1 MTVRRGK
8 RPSDGIDAQPSIR
21 HLGDASDV
29 PRVRG
34 HDAIVAP
41 NRSFDD
47 GDIDHIVVGG
57 PTGKHTDAT
66 GEFLAHWLDQAHR
79 QKARQARLAGPT
91 APGSPFAPNGPTGPA
106 GPSGPGAPW
115 DPTGPGIPWGP
126 EGPESPLGPAGP
138 RGPAGPV
145 GPRGPAGPNG
155 PAGHDLQLVNE
166 QSIDTFL
173 VNIKNIASDDFTVE
187 LAQ

>member
-34 HDAIVAP
+34 HDAVVAP

-91 APGSPFAPNGPTGPA
+91 APGLRQDGGWHDRSYLLGK
-106 GPSGPGAPW
+106 
-115 DPTGPGIPWGP
+115 
-126 EGPESPLGPAGP
+126 ESRMQRPHTT
-138 RGPAGPV
+138 V
-145 GPRGPAGPNG
+145 
-155 PAGHDLQLVNE
+155 
-166 QSIDTFL
+166 
-173 VNIKNIASDDFTVE
+173 IA
-187 LAQ
+187 